1 MQVAAFAQSLTQF
14 QGYSSVR
21 ATNWGPVFNVRSEP
35 DAKLK
40 DLAYTS
46 SALSPHVDNPKK
58 SKRVAA

>member
-1 MQVAAFAQSLTQF
+1 M
-14 QGYSSVR
+14 R